1 MKTLTTLIL
10 VCSAFML
17 LLTTA
22 SKATG
27 NIGISEKGQIFGR
40 IIDLATGN
48 PLVSVSVDLYTS
60 AGLKIVVGTLTNN
73 KGEFNLSMLEPGN
86 YYLDISMTGYESFR
100 IKNIVVKTD
109 GGKIDAGEIQL
120 SKVSKKAARMIAK
133 MQLPAKEFDI
143 ALNSR

>member
-10 VCSAFML
+10 VCTAFML

-48 PLVSVSVDLYTS
+48 PLASVSVDLYTS

-73 KGEFNLSMLEPGN
+73 KGEFKLTMLEPGN

-100 IKNIVVKTD
+100 IKNIVVKND

-120 SKVSKKAARMIAK
+120 SKVSKKAARLIAK
-133 MQLPAKEFDI
+133 MQLPAKELDI

>member
-10 VCSAFML
+10 VCTAFML

-48 PLVSVSVDLYTS
+48 PLASVSVDLYTS

-73 KGEFNLSMLEPGN
+73 KGEFNLSMLETGN

-100 IKNIVVKTD
+100 IKNIIVKND

-120 SKVSKKAARMIAK
+120 SKVSKKAARLIAK
-133 MQLPAKEFDI
+133 MQLPAKELDI

>member
-10 VCSAFML
+10 VCTTLML

-48 PLVSVSVDLYTS
+48 PLASVSVDLYTS

-73 KGEFNLSMLEPGN
+73 KGEFKLTMLEPGN

-100 IKNIVVKTD
+100 IKNIVVKND

-120 SKVSKKAARMIAK
+120 SKVSKKAARLIAK
-133 MQLPAKEFDI
+133 MQLPAKELDI